1 MDPFL
6 QFLLALAIVVVAA
19 KTSGLL
25 STRLGQPAVLGELL
39 AGLILGPTV
48 LNMLHWP
55 VFSDQLLGHMLSH
68 LAHMG
73 VLLLMFIVGLEVDLE
88 AMVRAGR
95 PAALAGVMGVVA
107 PVALGFAAALPFSFG
122 LQQSLLIGLVLA
134 ATSVSISAQTLMDL
148 GVLRSRVGVT
158 LLGGAVVD
166 DVLVILLL
174 SLFVALVRGGGGA
187 FAVLLVVA
195 RMAAFFGLAVW
206 LGGRF
211 IPHLTSL
218 ISRLPISEGVMA
230 LAIVVALLY
239 AWAAEA
245 LGGVA
250 AITGAFLAGLLFA
263 RTSFRQ
269 HIETGMHTLAYSW
282 LVPVFF
288 VSVGLQANVRALG
301 FEDLPFAII
310 IIIIA
315 VLSKVVGAGI
325 GARLG
330 GLSNRESLAVGI
342 GMTSRGEVG
351 LIVAS
356 IGLSAG
362 LIGDRVFAT
371 VLLMVL
377 TTTLLTPVLLR
388 ALYAKPAAR
397 PEQQEPGPA

>member
-6 QFLLALAIVVVAA
+6 QFLLALAIVVMAA
-19 KTSGLL
+19 KTSGYL

-55 VFSDQLLGHMLSH
+55 VFSDQLLGHTLSH

-107 PVALGFAAALPFSFG
+107 PVALGFAATLPFSFG

-174 SLFVALVRGGGGA
+174 SLFVALVQGGGGP

-230 LAIVVALLY
+230 LAIVVTLLY

-288 VSVGLQANVRALG
+288 VSIGLQTNVRALG
-301 FEDLPFAII
+301 LKDLPFAII

-388 ALYAKPAAR
+388 ALYAKSAAR